1 MKKGFRTP
9 PKTLTV
15 ELAGFPRRSLM
26 VPPLE
31 AGSHEQ
37 PARVMPGR
45 CDEPARTRCHYKLL
59 DVPIM
64 ECFDEDRKALMPL
77 PSTRFDPIRWESGK
91 DDRYGRIEID
101 SNRYLAGGKWH
112 GGKLLAAAGWDSV
125 RITDPSS
132 GEMIAEYPRRYGGA
146 SSTLQ
151 DPALVSLALRRRA
164 DTIAKSERV
173 HRHDPHTLAER
184 LAAFLE
190 PCGER
195 LLAPAFDHV
204 QQAGRPAFLPGRQ
217 VHDDGHIPT
226 AERGVSPHVLV
237 HADLLDPVALGPG
250 F

>member
-1 MKKGFRTP
+1 MRKGFRTP

-45 CDEPARTRCHYKLL
+45 CDEPVRTRCHYKLL

-151 DPALVSLALRRRA
+151 DPALVMPMLTARPGSWKETPIRPDFPEDVRAWLDQADKQRLHDSLKA
-164 DTIAKSERV
+164 IA
-173 HRHDPHTLAER
+173 
-184 LAAFLE
+184 
-190 PCGER
+190 
-195 LLAPAFDHV
+195 
-204 QQAGRPAFLPGRQ
+204 
-217 VHDDGHIPT
+217 
-226 AERGVSPHVLV
+226 
-237 HADLLDPVALGPG
+237 
-250 F
+250 